1 MGSNP
6 AGRTT
11 SSTRGIP
18 MRLLQILL
26 FVLAVLFVR
35 RWIRSFTGRQ
45 KRDSRPPARPEPRA
59 GLDDLTQQDIS
70 DADYE
75 EIP

>member
-1 MGSNP
+1 
-6 AGRTT
+6 
-11 SSTRGIP
+11 

-35 RWIRSFTGRQ
+35 RWIRSFTGRR
-45 KRDSRPPARPEPRA
+45 KRESCPPAQSQPRA

>member
-1 MGSNP
+1 
-6 AGRTT
+6 
-11 SSTRGIP
+11 

-26 FVLAVLFVR
+26 FVLAALFFR
-35 RWIRSFTGRQ
+35 RWFRSIMTRT
-45 KRDSRPPARPEPRA
+45 RPAPPPTRPTAEDTPEA
-59 GLDDLTQQDIS
+59 GLEDLTEQDIS